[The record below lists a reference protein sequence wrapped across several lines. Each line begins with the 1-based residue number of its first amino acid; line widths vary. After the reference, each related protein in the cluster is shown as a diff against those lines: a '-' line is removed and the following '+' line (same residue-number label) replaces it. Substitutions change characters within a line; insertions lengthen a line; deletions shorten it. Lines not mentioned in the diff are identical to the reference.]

1 MQAGAIGGTELP
13 SRYLPSR
20 RTQLARQQ
28 ELPTSTELAERVA
41 TAVAGTLFR
50 PTAFDAFQKDVA
62 KQRALPP
69 VVAADFTSP
78 LLAARLA
85 PLLFEREGVWY
96 GLAVLTEVS
105 APSLVRDKVAALGDA
120 NLVYMD
126 LKTEMEQ
133 MVTSYTREALGW
145 LALGGGLLLVVL
157 FTALRRPALVLR
169 VSAPIACA
177 VLVTMA
183 VLDLLGIRL
192 TLFHLAAL
200 LLMTGVSTDYALFL
214 NQGSE
219 ASADDDSRTLG
230 SVLNCNATTLLTFG
244 LLAFCQNPVLQGI
257 GVTVATGV
265 LVGIVFAI
273 GLSRPPRAAV
283 GPS

>member
-1 MQAGAIGGTELP
+1 MQAKAIGGAELP
-13 SRYLPSR
+13 SRYLPSQ

-28 ELPTSTELAERVA
+28 DLPAGTELAERVDA
-41 TAVAGTLFR
+41 AVAGTLFR

-62 KQRALPP
+62 AQRTLPP

-78 LLAARLA
+78 PLAARLA

-96 GLAVLTEVS
+96 GLAVLTDVS
-105 APSLVRDKVAALGDA
+105 APGLVRDKVAGLGDA

-145 LALGGGLLLVVL
+145 LALGGGLLLAVL
-157 FTALRRPALVLR
+157 FAALRRPALVLR
-169 VSAPIACA
+169 VGAPIVCA
-177 VLVTMA
+177 VLVTVA
-183 VLDLLGIRL
+183 ALDLLGIRL

-214 NQGSE
+214 NQGRE

-244 LLAFCQNPVLQGI
+244 LLAFCRNPVLQGI

-265 LVGIVFAI
+265 LAGIVFAI
-273 GLSRPPRAAV
+273 GLSRPPSTAV